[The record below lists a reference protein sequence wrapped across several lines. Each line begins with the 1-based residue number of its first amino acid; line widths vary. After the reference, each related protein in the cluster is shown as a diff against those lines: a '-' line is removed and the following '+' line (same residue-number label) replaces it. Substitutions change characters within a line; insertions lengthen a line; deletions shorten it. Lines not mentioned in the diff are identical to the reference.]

1 MTDDRTT
8 PRGDDLAEPAHDDHE
23 SYVEENAGSAS
34 HSPGMQEEAPQAA
47 ELTTSGRA
55 EVPPLRDEKQG

>member
-8 PRGDDLAEPAHDDHE
+8 PRGDDLAEPAHDDE
-23 SYVEENAGSAS
+23 RPYVEEAAGGAS
-34 HSPGMQEEAPQAA
+34 HSPGMQEAPPVTERAA
-47 ELTTSGRA
+47 GGRA